1 MQSPTRKVVTGK
13 MFFLVF
19 RIETFYVSCDILMF
33 RSKLIWEVN
42 TKITHGY
49 NTQKNQNLHEN
60 M

>member
-1 MQSPTRKVVTGK
+1 